1 MCVGSIAGGGETSGK
16 PSIGGKPKSRA
27 PDAVVGGKDEGR
39 TSPSG
44 TDSTAGLNGASG
56 ASGAKTSEAEAQP
69 ARPAPSSNPSRT
81 MRRSRMR
88 IGLSSEEAVIAGQ
101 DRGEAVEPVL
111 KGLEARDAA

>member
-1 MCVGSIAGGGETSGK
+1 MCVGSIAGGGATSGK

-44 TDSTAGLNGASG
+44 TAAVAGLNGASG

-69 ARPAPSSNPSRT
+69 ARPAPSSMPNAT
-81 MRRSRMR
+81 MRIKSRM
-88 IGLSSEEAVIAGQ
+88 LSGHGNQEAARVGQ
-101 DRGEAVEPVL
+101 DCGEAVEPVL
-111 KGLEARDAA
+111 KGLE